1 MEDLVIFE
9 KDLFLGDRTMRSY
22 IGLITVVILAI
33 SVSTGFAQDSAGAS
47 EGMTS
52 ETPSF
57 PYLAEITG
65 NDVYIRSGPG
75 TNFYQC
81 GKLNKG
87 DRIKVLGRQFSW
99 SRIVPP
105 AGSFS
110 WISMQYVRADMDDP
124 STGTVT
130 GDNVRV
136 YAGSDY
142 VKPLYSTSL
151 QGKLN
156 KGDKVKLLGEQL
168 DEYYKIAPPAF
179 AHLWV
184 TTNFTKPAP
193 VPVAP
198 VVVEPEPVAV
208 VPSATEPEDTNDT
221 SAVVAVT
228 PEEVEPSTPL
238 QKYYALK
245 KKLEIEREKP
255 IEQQDYK
262 ELKQGF
268 AEIADNKDGSKA
280 SRFAEYV
287 VKQIDAIETALAVAK
302 QVELQDKELE
312 KINAGIE
319 KAKVARLAEIEK
331 LGKYAVIGQ
340 LQTYATFGPGNY
352 RVVDESGKMLCFA
365 LPDSTASQMDLS
377 RFVGKKVGLMGVI
390 EAHKPTKQALV
401 RFTEVVE
408 VE

>member
-1 MEDLVIFE
+1 
-9 KDLFLGDRTMRSY
+9 MRSY
-22 IGLITVVILAI
+22 IGLITAVILAVLI
-33 SVSTGFAQDSAGAS
+33 STNFAQDSAAGAS
-47 EGMTS
+47 EGLTS
-52 ETPSF
+52 EAPSF
-57 PYLAEITG
+57 PYVAEITG
-65 NDVYIRSGPG
+65 DDVYIRSGPG

-87 DRIKVLGRQFSW
+87 DRVKVLGNQFSW

-110 WISMQYVRADMDDP
+110 WISMQYVKPDMDDP
-124 STGTVT
+124 TTGTVT

-156 KGDKVKLLGEQL
+156 NGEKVKLLGEQL

-179 AHLWV
+179 AFLWV

-193 VPVAP
+193 VPVTP
-198 VVVEPEPVAV
+198 VVVEPAPAAV
-208 VPSATEPEDTNDT
+208 VPSVTEPEDTNDT
-221 SAVVAVT
+221 TVTPVVAVA
-228 PEEVEPSTPL
+228 PPEVEPRTPL
-238 QKYYALK
+238 EKYYALK
-245 KKLEIEREKP
+245 KKLEAERAKP

-262 ELKQGF
+262 ELRQAF
-268 AEIADNKDGSKA
+268 EEIANKKDGSNA
-280 SRFAEYV
+280 SRFADYV

-302 QVELQDKELE
+302 QVELQDEELD

-319 KAKVARLAEIEK
+319 KARAARLAEIEK
-331 LGKYAVIGQ
+331 LGKFAVIGQ
-340 LQTYATFGPGNY
+340 FQTYATFGPGNY
-352 RVVDESGKMLCFA
+352 RIVDESGKMVCYA
-365 LPDSTASQMDLS
+365 LPADTASQADLS
-377 RFVGKKVGLMGVI
+377 GFVGKKVGLLGVI

-401 RFTEVVE
+401 RFSQVVE
-408 VE
+408 LD

>member
-1 MEDLVIFE
+1 
-9 KDLFLGDRTMRSY
+9 MRSY
-22 IGLITVVILAI
+22 IGLITTVILAV
-33 SVSTGFAQDSAGAS
+33 SVCTGFAQDSAGAS
-47 EGMTS
+47 EGLTF

-57 PYLAEITG
+57 PYVAEITG
-65 NDVYIRSGPG
+65 DDVYIRSGPG

-87 DRIKVLGRQFSW
+87 DRVKVLGKQFSW

-110 WISMQYVRADMDDP
+110 WISMQYVKADMDDS

-193 VPVAP
+193 VPITP
-198 VVVEPEPVAV
+198 VVVEPTPAPV
-208 VPSATEPEDTNDT
+208 VPTAVEPEDTND
-221 SAVVAVT
+221 SVVVAAP
-228 PEEVEPSTPL
+228 PEEAEPGTPL
-238 QKYYALK
+238 EKYYALK
-245 KKLEIEREKP
+245 KKMEAERAKP
-255 IEQQDYK
+255 IDQQDYK
-262 ELKQGF
+262 ELKQAF
-268 AEIADNKDGSKA
+268 EEIAKNKDGSNA

-287 VKQIDAIETALAVAK
+287 CKQIDAIETALAVAK

-312 KINAGIE
+312 KVNAGIE
-319 KAKVARLAEIEK
+319 KARAARLAEIERF
-331 LGKYAVIGQ
+331 GKYAVIGQ
-340 LQTYATFGPGNY
+340 FQTYATLGPGNY
-352 RVVDESGKMLCFA
+352 RIVDDSGKMVCYA
-365 LPDSTASQMDLS
+365 LPAETASQTDLS
-377 RFVGKKVGLMGVI
+377 SLVGKKVGLVGDI
-390 EAHKPTKQALV
+390 EPHKPTKQAMV
-401 RFTEVVE
+401 RFTQVVE
-408 VE
+408 IED

>member
-1 MEDLVIFE
+1 
-9 KDLFLGDRTMRSY
+9 MRSY
-22 IGLITVVILAI
+22 IGIITAVILAV
-33 SVSTGFAQDSAGAS
+33 SVSTGFAQDSTAGAS
-47 EGMTS
+47 EGLTT

-57 PYLAEITG
+57 PYVAEITG
-65 NDVYIRSGPG
+65 DDVYIRSGPG

-87 DRIKVLGRQFSW
+87 DRVKVLGSQFSW

-110 WISMQYVRADMDDP
+110 WISMQYLKPDTDDP
-124 STGTVT
+124 TTGTVT

-156 KGDKVKLLGEQL
+156 KGEKVKLLGEQL

-179 AHLWV
+179 AFLWV

-198 VVVEPEPVAV
+198 VVVEPAPAAV
-208 VPSATEPEDTNDT
+208 VPSAVEPQDTNNT
-221 SAVVAVT
+221 SAVAAA
-228 PEEVEPSTPL
+228 PAEVKPGTPL
-238 QKYYALK
+238 EQYYALK
-245 KKLEIEREKP
+245 KKLEAERAKP
-255 IEQQDYK
+255 IDQQDYK
-262 ELKQGF
+262 ELKQAF
-268 AEIADNKDGSKA
+268 SEIANNKDGSKA

-287 VKQIDAIETALAVAK
+287 VKQIDAFETALAVAR

-319 KAKVARLAEIEK
+319 KARATRLAEIER

-340 LQTYATFGPGNY
+340 FQTYATLGPGNY
-352 RVVDESGKMLCFA
+352 RIVDDSGKMVCYA
-365 LPDSTASQMDLS
+365 LPAETASRADLS
-377 RFVGKKVGLMGVI
+377 SFVGKKVGLVGDI
-390 EAHKPTKQALV
+390 EPHKPTKQAMV
-401 RFTEVVE
+401 RFTQVVE
-408 VE
+408 IEE